1 MIQAKL
7 YLKQYEEAEQI
18 VQRLK
23 AEYEAETDKIDSIR
37 SSIGDGMPRGGAISK
52 QVEIRA
58 MKLAE
63 KALEWKQAELDA
75 LQIRQEIVQT
85 INKVPGSW
93 GQVLYERYIN
103 LKTWDDVA
111 DAVSYS
117 KRQAQRIH
125 GEALRL
131 LEDVIECHSMA

>member
-18 VQRLK
+18 VRRLK
-23 AEYEAETDKIDSIR
+23 TEYEVETDKIDTIR
-37 SSIGDGMPRGGAISK
+37 SSIGDGTPHGGATAK
-52 QVEIRA
+52 TVEIRA
-58 MKLAE
+58 LKLAE

-75 LQIRQEIVQT
+75 LQIRQEIVGA
-85 INKVPGSW
+85 INKVPGAW

-103 LKTWDDVA
+103 FKTWDDVA
-111 DAVSYS
+111 DAVGYS

-131 LEDVIECHSMA
+131 LEDVIECHSLT